1 MLDDNW
7 WYNQR
12 DDLNWLQL
20 DIDEDDEEPDDDPRI
35 VTTDHSQ
42 GTVN

>member
-1 MLDDNW
+1 MITGD
-7 WYNQR
+7 NQR
-12 DDLNWLQL
+12 DYLNWLFQL
-20 DIDEDDEEPDDDPRI
+20 DIDKDIEEPDDDPRI